1 MLAKYLISVAAALSI
16 KVLPVDN
23 SSKQTLF
30 KEEWTLRNARIRMN
44 ILTSLPKIHVVPFNK
59 KMFFFDRASI
69 FLT

>member
-59 KMFFFDRASI
+59 KMVFFDRASI